1 MPIANRG
8 YADAR
13 VFMPAGR
20 LTHVNSEA
28 FGSELTGQI
37 EECLKDSR
45 AVVFDLSQLEF
56 ISSAGLRCFLQAA
69 KQTKARNV
77 RCLFAALQP
86 DVAEIFRISKFDKIF
101 EIFPTLRDAL
111 ASASP
116 NAAQAFESR

>member
-28 FGSELTGQI
+28 FGGELTAQVD
-37 EECLKDSR
+37 ECLKDGH
-45 AVVFDLSQLEF
+45 AVVLDLSQLEF
-56 ISSAGLRCFLQAA
+56 ISSAGLRCFLMAA

-77 RCLFAALQP
+77 RCLFAALRP
-86 DVAEIFRISKFDKIF
+86 DVAEIFQISRFDRVF
-101 EIFPTLRDAL
+101 EIFPSVREAL
-111 ASASP
+111 ASASAQ
-116 NAAQAFESR
+116 AAQAFDRG